1 MPAQRPVSKASPES
15 NRPVQTLRHRSIKAT
30 IWRNS
35 TAKGDLFNVTISRS
49 YRDKTTDEWRE
60 TQSIGY
66 DDLMNVAAL
75 MYEAHAFISSLLAKN
90 AESRARLVASS
101 K

>member
-1 MPAQRPVSKASPES
+1 MSAQRSGSQAANQQ

-30 IWRNS
+30 IWRNP
-35 TAKGDLFNVTISRS
+35 TANGDLFNVTISRS

-66 DDLMNVAAL
+66 DDLMNLAAL
-75 MYEAHAFISSLLAKN
+75 MYEAHAFISSTLAE
-90 AESRARLVASS
+90 AAAS
-101 K
+101 KRDVRRK